1 MRYALSVGPT
11 NSPAGAPLFNDQ
23 PLKVR
28 GHDGFANNTVLSWQ
42 ETDSVA
48 ATIMSFDEEDH
59 RDEEIAL
66 ADSLVAVDVAELPGS
81 APADV
86 SVQRPDNSL
95 IELQGTINGR
105 GWWVEVKTAPPLSIS
120 MSVDGWSS
128 GGGFDRADIA
138 SSTITRLGLSVSGVP
153 GGVIVY
159 GFAPASVDH
168 VRLELSDHVTIDI
181 PIYTWTGGTAFAVP
195 IPDGLDATAIAYLDA
210 AGVVLHRTLLPAFP
224 IPTIGSLGG
233 DSAFGDPTGTTLS
246 GSHAPY
252 RTSPPTPNPNPAS
265 NNESSTPTTS
275 AATIAIGTTPPA
287 PVDADTLRARPIVL
301 PTVVADAACPVTTDF
316 ATLSTDL
323 GPMAGNGTARPVGL
337 PAGQPLELTP
347 STSTPTTP
355 FEAKI
360 LWALPINTEGPV
372 LVRGRQLDGEGSI
385 QISDGRTNAATNDLV
400 LTADSA
406 ATVTKKGTATRN
418 LDGGWYGIPTTTTFT
433 TSGCYGF
440 QIDSSA
446 GTSTVIFEA
455 STPPAGNT
463 PATTDPEFSTIAG
476 TAADFCQRYAE
487 NDTEHPE
494 SYVGSDVHR
503 QDIAALSA
511 VAPDAIRPQLQ
522 SYTDFLD
529 SGYINPNKP
538 ETSLTENWPAPV
550 QQAIADIASYATTNC

>member
-1 MRYALSVGPT
+1 
-11 NSPAGAPLFNDQ
+11 
-23 PLKVR
+23 
-28 GHDGFANNTVLSWQ
+28 
-42 ETDSVA
+42 
-48 ATIMSFDEEDH
+48 
-59 RDEEIAL
+59 
-66 ADSLVAVDVAELPGS
+66 
-81 APADV
+81 
-86 SVQRPDNSL
+86 
-95 IELQGTINGR
+95 
-105 GWWVEVKTAPPLSIS
+105 
-120 MSVDGWSS
+120 
-128 GGGFDRADIA
+128 
-138 SSTITRLGLSVSGVP
+138 
-153 GGVIVY
+153 
-159 GFAPASVDH
+159 
-168 VRLELSDHVTIDI
+168 
-181 PIYTWTGGTAFAVP
+181 
-195 IPDGLDATAIAYLDA
+195 
-210 AGVVLHRTLLPAFP
+210 
-224 IPTIGSLGG
+224 
-233 DSAFGDPTGTTLS
+233 
-246 GSHAPY
+246 
-252 RTSPPTPNPNPAS
+252 
-265 NNESSTPTTS
+265 
-275 AATIAIGTTPPA
+275 
-287 PVDADTLRARPIVL
+287 
-301 PTVVADAACPVTTDF
+301 
-316 ATLSTDL
+316 
-323 GPMAGNGTARPVGL
+323 MAGNGTARPVGL

-487 NDTEHPE
+487 SDTEHPE

-538 ETSLTENWPAPV
+538 ETNLTENWPAPV
-550 QQAIADIASYATTNC
+550 QQAIANITSYATTNC